1 MIRKRKHRRYC
12 RLSEKLQAKEYQ
24 YMKTVE
30 AAKSCISERDKKI
43 AAYRR
48 MVGQLHGIA
57 GLCINEIGGSL
68 ELTDQ
73 ELAGISAYS
82 VIVHP
87 VPDKQVTQFF
97 AHKEMQ

>member
-30 AAKSCISERDKKI
+30 AAKRCISERDKKI

-57 GLCINEIGGSL
+57 GYCVKEIGGSL

-97 AHKEMQ
+97 AHNVMQ